1 MKSQSSNR
9 SFGLLFFIV
18 FIVVGLWPVIKGEAA
33 NIYLILISL
42 FFLILGLI
50 NSKILSPF
58 NKAWIKFG
66 EILGL
71 IIAPIIMALVYF
83 IILTPI
89 SLIVRMLGKDLLGLK
104 FLKKQDT
111 YWTRRKKKIRYNEKT
126 VLNDRF
132 FERILGI
139 FKRKKKI
146 LAITNY
152 NCPSFIWSVNCFE
165 PRISSG
171 SIHIYNFLSDI
182 YFRHISILSR

>member
-1 MKSQSSNR
+1 MKSQNSNR

-18 FIVVGLWPVIKGEAA
+18 FIGVGLWPIIKGEEA

-42 FFLILGLI
+42 FFLIFGLI

-58 NKAWIKFG
+58 NKAWIKLG

-111 YWTRRKKKIRYNEKT
+111 YWM
-126 VLNDRF
+126 
-132 FERILGI
+132 
-139 FKRKKKI
+139 KRKKK
-146 LAITNY
+146 LGTMKKQ
-152 NCPSFIWSVNCFE
+152 F
-165 PRISSG
+165 
-171 SIHIYNFLSDI
+171 
-182 YFRHISILSR
+182 

>member
-18 FIVVGLWPVIKGEAA
+18 FIVVGLWPLTKGEAV
-33 NIYLILISL
+33 NIYLLLISL
-42 FFLILGLI
+42 FFLIFGLI

-89 SLIVRMLGKDLLGLK
+89 SLIVRMFGKDLLGLK

-111 YWTRRKKKIRYNEKT
+111 YWTKRVKK
-126 VLNDRF
+126 
-132 FERILGI
+132 LGTM
-139 FKRKKKI
+139 KKQ
-146 LAITNY
+146 
-152 NCPSFIWSVNCFE
+152 F
-165 PRISSG
+165 
-171 SIHIYNFLSDI
+171 
-182 YFRHISILSR
+182 

>member
-1 MKSQSSNR
+1 MKLQSSNR

-18 FIVVGLWPVIKGEAA
+18 FIVVGLWPVIKGEVA

-42 FFLILGLI
+42 FFLIFGLI

-58 NKAWIKFG
+58 NKAWIKLG

-89 SLIVRMLGKDLLGLK
+89 SLILRVLGKDLLGLK

-111 YWTRRKKKIRYNEKT
+111 YWM
-126 VLNDRF
+126 
-132 FERILGI
+132 
-139 FKRKKKI
+139 KRKKK
-146 LAITNY
+146 LGTMKKQ
-152 NCPSFIWSVNCFE
+152 F
-165 PRISSG
+165 
-171 SIHIYNFLSDI
+171 
-182 YFRHISILSR
+182 

>member
-1 MKSQSSNR
+1 MKLQSSNR

-18 FIVVGLWPVIKGEAA
+18 FIVVGLWPVIKGETA

-42 FFLILGLI
+42 FFLIFGLI

-111 YWTRRKKKIRYNEKT
+111 YWT
-126 VLNDRF
+126 
-132 FERILGI
+132 
-139 FKRKKKI
+139 KRKKK
-146 LAITNY
+146 LGTMKKQ
-152 NCPSFIWSVNCFE
+152 F
-165 PRISSG
+165 
-171 SIHIYNFLSDI
+171 
-182 YFRHISILSR
+182 

>member
-18 FIVVGLWPVIKGEAA
+18 FIVVGLWQVIKGEAA

-42 FFLILGLI
+42 FFLIFGLI

-89 SLIVRMLGKDLLGLK
+89 SLIVRMFGKDLLGLK

-111 YWTRRKKKIRYNEKT
+111 YWIKRVKK
-126 VLNDRF
+126 
-132 FERILGI
+132 LGTM
-139 FKRKKKI
+139 KKQ
-146 LAITNY
+146 
-152 NCPSFIWSVNCFE
+152 F
-165 PRISSG
+165 
-171 SIHIYNFLSDI
+171 
-182 YFRHISILSR
+182 

>member
-1 MKSQSSNR
+1 MKSNSSNR

-18 FIVVGLWPVIKGEAA
+18 FMVVGLWPTIKGETA

-42 FFLILGLI
+42 FFLIFGLI

-58 NKAWIKFG
+58 NKAWIKLG

-104 FLKKQDT
+104 FLKKQDS
-111 YWTRRKKKIRYNEKT
+111 YWT
-126 VLNDRF
+126 
-132 FERILGI
+132 
-139 FKRKKKI
+139 KRKKK
-146 LAITNY
+146 LGTMKKQ
-152 NCPSFIWSVNCFE
+152 F
-165 PRISSG
+165 
-171 SIHIYNFLSDI
+171 
-182 YFRHISILSR
+182 

>member
-18 FIVVGLWPVIKGEAA
+18 FIVVGLWPVIKGETA

-42 FFLILGLI
+42 FFLIFGLI

-58 NKAWIKFG
+58 NKAWIKLG

-89 SLIVRMLGKDLLGLK
+89 SLIVRIFGKDLLSLK
-104 FLKKQDT
+104 FLKEQDT
-111 YWTRRKKKIRYNEKT
+111 YWIKREKK
-126 VLNDRF
+126 
-132 FERILGI
+132 LGTM
-139 FKRKKKI
+139 KKQ
-146 LAITNY
+146 
-152 NCPSFIWSVNCFE
+152 F
-165 PRISSG
+165 
-171 SIHIYNFLSDI
+171 
-182 YFRHISILSR
+182 

>member
-1 MKSQSSNR
+1 MKTQSSNR

-18 FIVVGLWPVIKGEAA
+18 FIVVGLWPVIKGETA

-42 FFLILGLI
+42 FFLIFGLI

-58 NKAWIKFG
+58 NKAWIKLG

-89 SLIVRMLGKDLLGLK
+89 SLIVRMFGKDLLGLK

-111 YWTRRKKKIRYNEKT
+111 YWIKRVKK
-126 VLNDRF
+126 
-132 FERILGI
+132 LGTM
-139 FKRKKKI
+139 KKQ
-146 LAITNY
+146 
-152 NCPSFIWSVNCFE
+152 F
-165 PRISSG
+165 
-171 SIHIYNFLSDI
+171 
-182 YFRHISILSR
+182 

>member
-1 MKSQSSNR
+1 MKPQSSNR

-18 FIVVGLWPVIKGEAA
+18 FIVVGFWPVIKGETA

-42 FFLILGLI
+42 FFLIFGLI
-50 NSKILSPF
+50 NSKILTPF
-58 NKAWIKFG
+58 NKGWIKLG

-111 YWTRRKKKIRYNEKT
+111 YWT
-126 VLNDRF
+126 
-132 FERILGI
+132 
-139 FKRKKKI
+139 KRKKK
-146 LAITNY
+146 LGTMKKQ
-152 NCPSFIWSVNCFE
+152 F
-165 PRISSG
+165 
-171 SIHIYNFLSDI
+171 
-182 YFRHISILSR
+182 

>member
-18 FIVVGLWPVIKGEAA
+18 FIVVGLWPVIKGETA

-42 FFLILGLI
+42 FFLIFGLI

-58 NKAWIKFG
+58 NKAWIKLG

-89 SLIVRMLGKDLLGLK
+89 SLIVRMLGKDLFGLK

-111 YWTRRKKKIRYNEKT
+111 YWT
-126 VLNDRF
+126 
-132 FERILGI
+132 
-139 FKRKKKI
+139 KRKKK
-146 LAITNY
+146 LGTMKKQ
-152 NCPSFIWSVNCFE
+152 F
-165 PRISSG
+165 
-171 SIHIYNFLSDI
+171 
-182 YFRHISILSR
+182 